1 MVLAESVLHV
11 LAERGV
17 LGVPGEMEM
26 ESAVEDLS
34 GLGWI
39 KRVYL
44 VYETD
49 YSVERLWIP
58 QFGPK
63 TLLVRDE

>member
-1 MVLAESVLHV
+1 MILAESVLHV

-17 LGVPGEMEM
+17 FGGPGEM

>member
-1 MVLAESVLHV
+1 VF
-11 LAERGV
+11 G
-17 LGVPGEMEM
+17 GPGEM